1 MLLLRV
7 SPQPLGKSCPFRILL
22 DEPHSTVAYS
32 FGQCRAVKLG
42 GASGQH
48 RKRSPIGR
56 RHALAGLSGRAQPEV
71 QQIDLRWRQQ
81 ACQDLMRRAAC
92 DLLPVRWSGRTRRAR
107 RPPTTCTIRY
117 TMPGGER
124 QHRMRGIKDLIK
136 LDGPALR

>member
-22 DEPHSTVAYS
+22 DEPHTTVAYS

-56 RHALAGLSGRAQPEV
+56 RCVLAVMSGRAQPEV

-81 ACQDLMRRAAC
+81 AYQDLMRRAAC
-92 DLLPVRWSGRTRRAR
+92 DRLPVRWSSRTRRAR
-107 RPPTTCTIRY
+107 RQSTTRTIRS
-117 TMPGGER
+117 TMPSGER
-124 QHRMRGIKDLIK
+124 
-136 LDGPALR
+136 